1 MYLNHDEILSFLTD
15 GTVVGS
21 DPSLVNTASL
31 DIVLGDTLLVESQ
44 GDDWNYRSRVLDYS
58 ARENFDARE
67 VKLTEEG
74 FVLLPGQ
81 FVLGYTVES
90 FNFPNDLAALYRS
103 KSTMGRLALEHMDAG
118 WVDPGFNGVL
128 TLELKNEFQYHSVR
142 IRPGDRIG
150 QLIFIRGKAV
160 RQAVSYATTGNYNGA
175 AGVRQAGFK
184 QP

>member
-1 MYLNHDEILSFLTD
+1 MYLNHDEILPFLAD

-31 DIVLGDTLLVESQ
+31 DIVLGDTLLIENDASF
-44 GDDWNYRSRVLDYS
+44 WNYNARPILDYG

-67 VKLTEEG
+67 VELTEEG

-81 FVLGYTVES
+81 FVLGHTVES

-150 QLIFIRGKAV
+150 QLIFMRGNAV
-160 RQAVSYATTGNYNGA
+160 QQANSYATTGNYNGA
-175 AGVRQAGFK
+175 DGVRQARFK
-184 QP
+184 

>member
-1 MYLNHDEILSFLTD
+1 MYLNHDEIMPFLTD

-31 DIVLGDTLLVESQ
+31 DIVLGDTLLVESNK
-44 GDDWNYRSRVLDYS
+44 DDFWNYRPRVLDYG
-58 ARENFDARE
+58 ARENFDACKVRM
-67 VKLTEEG
+67 TDEG

-81 FVLGYTVES
+81 FVLGCTVES
-90 FNFPNDLAALYRS
+90 FNFPNNLAALYRS

-128 TLELKNEFQYHSVR
+128 TLELKNEFQHHSVR

-150 QLIFIRGKAV
+150 QLIFMRGNAV

-184 QP
+184 

>member
-1 MYLNHDEILSFLTD
+1 MYLNHDEILPFLTD

-31 DIVLGDTLLVESQ
+31 DIVLGDTLLVEVW
-44 GDDWNYRSRVLDYS
+44 GDEWNSRILDYG
-58 ARENFDARE
+58 ARENFEARE

-81 FVLGYTVES
+81 FVLGCTVES

-150 QLIFIRGKAV
+150 QLIFMRGNAV
-160 RQAVSYATTGNYNGA
+160 RQDVSYATTGNYNGA

-184 QP
+184 

>member
-1 MYLNHDEILSFLTD
+1 MYLNHDEILPFLTD

-31 DIVLGDTLLVESQ
+31 DIRLGDTLLVE
-44 GDDWNYRSRVLDYS
+44 RSGYFWDCEPSVLDYS
-58 ARENFDARE
+58 TRENFEACR

-74 FVLLPGQ
+74 FVLQPGQ
-81 FVLGYTVES
+81 FVLGCTVES

-103 KSTMGRLALEHMDAG
+103 KSTMGRMALEHMDAG

-150 QLIFIRGKAV
+150 QLIFMRGV
-160 RQAVSYATTGNYNGA
+160 PVNQEDSYATTGNYNGA

-184 QP
+184 LT